1 MMPLSEQE
9 QRLLEEMER
18 SLYHNDADFVATVS
32 GRRSRPNYT
41 MVVVGVLVIVLGI
54 AALAAGVITKLA
66 IIGILGFAIM
76 IVGALLIFSPREAA
90 AGASSPGAPRSP
102 GRGAGKRPS
111 SSSSFMDRINDRWE
125 KRQGGQ
131 D

>member
-66 IIGILGFAIM
+66 VIGILGFAIM
-76 IVGALLIFSPREAA
+76 IVGALLIFSPRESAAEASAPA
-90 AGASSPGAPRSP
+90 AGRAPS
-102 GRGAGKRPS
+102 RGQGKRPA
-111 SSSSFMDRINDRWE
+111 SSSSFMDRINERWE

>member
-76 IVGALLIFSPREAA
+76 IVGALLIFSPRGTVED
-90 AGASSPGAPRSP
+90 ASPTSAPRAP
-102 GRGAGKRPS
+102 GRGGGARPA
-111 SSSSFMDRINDRWE
+111 SSSSFMDRINERWE

>member
-32 GRRSRPNYT
+32 GRRTRPNYT

-76 IVGALLIFSPREAA
+76 IVGALLIFSPRDAG
-90 AGASSPGAPRSP
+90 AGASTASAPRAPS
-102 GRGAGKRPS
+102 RGAGKRPS
-111 SSSSFMDRINDRWE
+111 SSSFMDRINERWE

>member
-18 SLYHNDADFVATVS
+18 SLYRNDADFVATVS

-41 MVVVGVLVIVLGI
+41 MVVVGVLIIVLGI

-66 IIGILGFAIM
+66 LIGVLGFAIM
-76 IVGALLIFSPREAA
+76 IVGALLVFSPRGTVAEASA
-90 AGASSPGAPRSP
+90 PSGPHASG
-102 GRGAGKRPS
+102 GGAGKRPS
-111 SSSSFMDRINDRWE
+111 SSSSFMDRINERWE

>member
-66 IIGILGFAIM
+66 VIGILGFAVM
-76 IVGALLIFSPREAA
+76 IVGALLIFSPRDAA
-90 AGASSPGAPRSP
+90 AGASSPTSPRAP
-102 GRGAGKRPS
+102 GRGGSKRPA
-111 SSSSFMDRINDRWE
+111 SSSSFMDKINERWE

>member
-18 SLYHNDADFVATVS
+18 SLYHNDAEFVATVS

-66 IIGILGFAIM
+66 IIGILGFAVM

-90 AGASSPGAPRSP
+90 AGASSPTAAPAP
-102 GRGAGKRPS
+102 GRGGAKRPS
-111 SSSSFMDRINDRWE
+111 SSSSFMDKINERWE